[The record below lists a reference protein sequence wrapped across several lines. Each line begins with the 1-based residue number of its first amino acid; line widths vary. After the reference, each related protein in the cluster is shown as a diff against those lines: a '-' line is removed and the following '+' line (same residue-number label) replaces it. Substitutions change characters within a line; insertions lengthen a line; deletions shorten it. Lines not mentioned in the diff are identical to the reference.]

1 MPLGQCKSFVG
12 KDGKEAGGR
21 CFGIGED
28 GKPGSGIWACT
39 KFKPNSQA
47 ACAGSGM
54 LRSVPAKLV
63 VQI

>member
-1 MPLGQCKSFVG
+1 MFWDRGGWKARKWDLGLVP
-12 KDGKEAGGR
+12 
-21 CFGIGED
+21 GI
-28 GKPGSGIWACT
+28 CT

-54 LRSVPAKLV
+54 LRSVPAKLA